1 MATSPNGALHTTAHL
16 KKAFLD
22 AFSQTGIVLAAA
34 EAAGVP
40 RRNVYYW
47 LEHDERFALAFR
59 QAEEDSTQ
67 RLEREAWRRAA
78 DGVEKLSASGRPYT
92 DYSDTLLIFLLKA
105 RRPERYRDR
114 YEVRHS
120 GSAEAPV
127 KVEVGFTPEA
137 ADVGTGY
144 PTS

>member
-1 MATSPNGALHTTAHL
+1 MRHL

-22 AFSQTGIVLAAA
+22 AFAETGIVLAAA
-34 EAAGVP
+34 QASGIGRAS
-40 RRNVYYW
+40 VYRW
-47 LEHDERFALAFR
+47 LEHDEEFALAFH

-67 RLEREAWRRAA
+67 RLERAAYERATRS
-78 DGVEKLSASGRPYT
+78 VEP
-92 DYSDTLLIFLLKA
+92 SDTLLIFLLKA

-120 GSAEAPV
+120 GSTEAPV